1 MTNYQYTVASLPAI
15 SQDWKFGGKTA
26 EQIIDEIKTTCD
38 EKDTALIDFVV
49 SGFSVD
55 NLNPDF
61 YREAIDGGNEFLREY
76 YSFDLGMRNAK
87 VAYLNKA
94 LGRPADKDVLDPG
107 TENICPPPATEGV
120 FEMTDILARERAID
134 DMYWNE
140 LNRLCEL
147 HYFDMN
153 VILAFI
159 LKLHIVDRWNVLD
172 EATGR
177 ELFRKLVNEVRGTFQ
192 GIKFDTSSVGREN
205 TRRLI

>member
-26 EQIIDEIKTTCD
+26 GQIINEIRTTCD
-38 EKDTALIDFVV
+38 KADNALIDFVV
-49 SGFSVD
+49 SGFEVE
-55 NLNPDF
+55 NLTPEF
-61 YREAIDGGNEFLREY
+61 YREAIDGGNAFLREY

-87 VAYLNKA
+87 VTYLNKA
-94 LGRPADKDVLDPG
+94 LGRPVEKDILDPG
-107 TENICPPPATEGV
+107 TENVCPPPATDGV
-120 FEMTDILARERAID
+120 YETSDILARERAVD
-134 DMYWNE
+134 DMYWTE

-172 EATGR
+172 EETGR
-177 ELFRKLVNEVRGTFQ
+177 ELFRKLVDEVRGTFE
-192 GIKFDTSSVGREN
+192 GVKFDSSPAGKE
-205 TRRLI
+205 RRLI